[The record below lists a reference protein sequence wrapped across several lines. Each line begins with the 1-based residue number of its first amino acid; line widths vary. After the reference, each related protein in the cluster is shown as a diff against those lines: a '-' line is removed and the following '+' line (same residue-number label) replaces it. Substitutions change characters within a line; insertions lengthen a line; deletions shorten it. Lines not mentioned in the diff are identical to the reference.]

1 MLKVILAKIHAL
13 ASILPLAIAATLLT
27 LAPAAYADGHH
38 DREGP
43 FWFSEGGYSRGWTQ
57 LHVLASLSDDE
68 DPAAKL
74 ARAQDLL
81 SRGANPN
88 VIEENGLTPLMV
100 AALYDF
106 VKMASLLIANGAF
119 VNARDNDGYTAMDSA
134 ISKGHTKMQALL
146 RAHDGKC
153 NHRC

>member
-27 LAPAAYADGHH
+27 LAPAAHADGHS
-38 DREGP
+38 DKNGP
-43 FWFSEGGYSRGWTQ
+43 FWFHEHGSTR
-57 LHVLASLSDDE
+57 LHFLAVLFDDD
-68 DPAAKL
+68 DPAADL

-88 VIEENGLTPLMV
+88 VIDVDGVTPLMN
-100 AALYDF
+100 AASTNF
-106 VKMASLLIANGAF
+106 VKMASLLIANGAN
-119 VNARDNDGYTAMDSA
+119 VNARSNRGTTAMDWA
-134 ISKGHTKMQALL
+134 IFDGHTKMQALL

-153 NHRC
+153 NTEC

>member
-27 LAPAAYADGHH
+27 LAPAAYADGHS
-38 DREGP
+38 DRNGP
-43 FWFSEGGYSRGWTQ
+43 FWFHENGWTQ
-57 LHVLASLSDDE
+57 LHILALLSDDD

-88 VIEENGLTPLMV
+88 VIEEDGWTPLIF
-100 AALYDF
+100 AAKTNF
-106 VKMASLLIANGAF
+106 VKMASLLIANGAN
-119 VNARDNDGYTAMDSA
+119 VNARTNNGYTAMDRA
-134 ISKGHTKMQALL
+134 ISEGHTKMQALL

-153 NHRC
+153 NKRC

>member
-27 LAPAAYADGHH
+27 LAPAAYADGHS

-43 FWFSEGGYSRGWTQ
+43 FWFDETGWTN
-57 LHVLASLSDDE
+57 LHFLALLSGND

-88 VIEENGLTPLMV
+88 VIDKQGNTPLIK
-100 AALYDF
+100 AALTGF
-106 VKMASLLIANGAF
+106 VKMASLLIANGAN
-119 VNARDNDGYTAMDSA
+119 VNARNNYGNTAMDRA
-134 ISKGHTKMQALL
+134 IGHNHPKMQALL

-153 NHRC
+153 NNDC

>member
-27 LAPAAYADGHH
+27 LAPAAHADGHS
-38 DREGP
+38 DKNGP
-43 FWFSEGGYSRGWTQ
+43 FWFHEIGWTN
-57 LHVLASLSDDE
+57 LHYLAVLSDDD
-68 DPAAKL
+68 DPAADL

-88 VIEENGLTPLMV
+88 VIDSRGDTPLMK
-100 AALYDF
+100 AALHDF
-106 VKMASLLIANGAF
+106 VKMASLLIANGAN
-119 VNARDNDGYTAMDSA
+119 VNARDNDGFTAMDRA
-134 ISKGHTKMQALL
+134 IGQNHPKMQALL

-153 NHRC
+153 NTYC

>member
-27 LAPAAYADGHH
+27 LAPAAYADGHS
-38 DREGP
+38 DKNGP
-43 FWFSEGGYSRGWTQ
+43 FWFNEDGWTR
-57 LHVLASLSDDE
+57 LHYLAILTDDV
-68 DPAAKL
+68 DPAAAL

-88 VIEENGLTPLMV
+88 VIDDRGWTPLMN
-100 AALYDF
+100 AAGTGF
-106 VKMASLLIANGAF
+106 VKMASLLIANGAH
-119 VNARDNDGYTAMDSA
+119 VNVRNNDGNTAMDWA
-134 ISKGHTKMQALL
+134 IFEGHTKMQALL

-153 NHRC
+153 NNNC

>member
-27 LAPAAYADGHH
+27 LAPAAYADGHS
-38 DREGP
+38 DKNGP
-43 FWFSEGGYSRGWTQ
+43 FWFNGDGYTR
-57 LHVLASLSDDE
+57 LHFLADDND
-68 DPAAKL
+68 DPAASL

-88 VIEENGLTPLMV
+88 VVTADLGETPLTI
-100 AALYDF
+100 AASKNF
-106 VKMASLLIANGAF
+106 VKMASLLIANGAN
-119 VNARDNDGYTAMDSA
+119 VNARDNSGDTAMDWA
-134 ISKGHTKMQALL
+134 IYKGHTKMQALL

-153 NHRC
+153 NNDC

>member
-27 LAPAAYADGHH
+27 LAPAAYADGHS
-38 DREGP
+38 DKNGP
-43 FWFSEGGYSRGWTQ
+43 FWFDEDGWTN
-57 LHVLASLSDDE
+57 LHSLAGDDD
-68 DPAAKL
+68 DPAASL

-88 VIEENGLTPLMV
+88 VVIQLLGETPLML
-100 AALYDF
+100 AAKTDF
-106 VKMASLLIANGAF
+106 VKMASLLIANGAN
-119 VNARDNDGYTAMDSA
+119 VNARDNSGDTAMDWA
-134 ISKGHTKMQALL
+134 IYKGHTKMQALL

-153 NHRC
+153 NTEC

>member
-27 LAPAAYADGHH
+27 LAPAAYADGHS
-38 DREGP
+38 DKNGP
-43 FWFSEGGYSRGWTQ
+43 FWFKENGWTN
-57 LHVLASLSDDE
+57 LHFLALIYDDD
-68 DPAAKL
+68 DPAAFL

-88 VIEENGLTPLMV
+88 VIDDSGETPLMI
-100 AALYDF
+100 AATTNF
-106 VKMASLLIANGAF
+106 VKMASLLIANDAN
-119 VNARDNDGYTAMDSA
+119 VNARDNDGNTAMDWA
-134 ISKGHTKMQALL
+134 IFSGHTKMQALL

-153 NHRC
+153 NTEC

>member
-27 LAPAAYADGHH
+27 LAPAAHADGHS
-38 DREGP
+38 DRNGP
-43 FWFSEGGYSRGWTQ
+43 FWFHENGWTQ
-57 LHVLASLSDDE
+57 LHILALLSDD
-68 DPAAKL
+68 DAPAASL

-88 VIEENGLTPLMV
+88 VIDDYGRTPLIF
-100 AALYDF
+100 AAETNF
-106 VKMASLLIANGAF
+106 VKMASLLIANGAN
-119 VNARDNDGYTAMDSA
+119 VNARNNNGNTAMDRA
-134 ISKGHTKMQALL
+134 IFFEHPKMQALL

-153 NHRC
+153 NTEC

>member
-43 FWFSEGGYSRGWTQ
+43 FWFDEHGWTQ
-57 LHVLASLSDDE
+57 LHFLASLYGGDT
-68 DPAAKL
+68 AAKL

-88 VIEENGLTPLMV
+88 VVIDFGETPLML
-100 AALYDF
+100 AATTNF

-119 VNARDNDGYTAMDSA
+119 VNARDNDGYTAMDWA
-134 ISKGHTKMQALL
+134 ISNKHPKMQALL

-153 NHRC
+153 NTKC

>member
-27 LAPAAYADGHH
+27 LAPAAYADGHS
-38 DREGP
+38 DRNGP
-43 FWFSEGGYSRGWTQ
+43 FWFNEHGWTR
-57 LHVLASLSDDE
+57 LHNLAFLSDND
-68 DPAAKL
+68 DPAAEL

-88 VIEENGLTPLMV
+88 VIIDNGWTPLMI
-100 AALYDF
+100 AASTNF
-106 VKMASLLIANGAF
+106 VKMASLLIANGAN
-119 VNARDNDGYTAMDSA
+119 VNARDNTGNTAMDWA
-134 ISKGHTKMQALL
+134 IYMGHTKMQALL

-153 NHRC
+153 NKRC

>member
-27 LAPAAYADGHH
+27 LAPAAYADGHS
-38 DREGP
+38 DDEGP
-43 FWFSEGGYSRGWTQ
+43 FWFNKYGWTQ
-57 LHVLASLSDDE
+57 LHFLAALSDDD
-68 DPAAKL
+68 DPAADL

-88 VIEENGLTPLMV
+88 VIDDYGSTPLML
-100 AALYDF
+100 AASNNF
-106 VKMASLLIANGAF
+106 VKMASLLIANDAN
-119 VNARDNDGYTAMDSA
+119 VNARDNDGDTAMDRA
-134 ISKGHTKMQALL
+134 IGQNHPKMQALL

-153 NHRC
+153 NTYC

>member
-1 MLKVILAKIHAL
+1 MLKLILAKIHAL

-27 LAPAAYADGHH
+27 LAPAAHADGHS
-38 DREGP
+38 DRYGP
-43 FWFSEGGYSRGWTQ
+43 FWFHENGVTR
-57 LHVLASLSDDE
+57 LHFLAPLAGNV
-68 DPAAKL
+68 DPAASL

-88 VIEENGLTPLMV
+88 VIDVDGETPLMYAV
-100 AALYDF
+100 INDH

-119 VNARDNDGYTAMDSA
+119 VNARNNGGRTAMDLA
-134 ISKGHTKMQALL
+134 IINKDPKMQALL

-153 NHRC
+153 NTEC